1 MKINTIDN
9 ILKFLEEKENR
20 KIPQEWVDLKET
32 NSVIKKFET
41 HPDGVQYKHEGN
53 LVFED
58 SNHLTELPNDLYVT
72 GSLNLENCNRLTK
85 LPDKLYVG
93 GNLDIIRCENILEL
107 PKSLRVDNNFWLWEI
122 PKMLN
127 LPNNLHVEGF
137 LSIKR
142 CYQLTYIPYNLY
154 VGEDLT
160 FMFTAISDKYTRSQ
174 LRDIITSKGGE
185 IVGDI
190 EIQA

>member
-1 MKINTIDN
+1 
-9 ILKFLEEKENR
+9 
-20 KIPQEWVDLKET
+20 
-32 NSVIKKFET
+32 
-41 HPDGVQYKHEGN
+41 
-53 LVFED
+53 
-58 SNHLTELPNDLYVT
+58 
-72 GSLNLENCNRLTK
+72 LNLENCNRLTK

-107 PKSLRVDNNFWLWEI
+107 SKDLYVDNSFWLWEC
-122 PKMLN
+122 PKILN

-142 CYQLTYIPYNLY
+142 CYQLKYIPYNLY

-160 FMFTAISDKYTRSQ
+160 FMYTPISDKYTRSK
-174 LRDIITSKGGE
+174 LREIINSKGGE